1 MQLHRTTLI
10 PNNHR
15 RIKKLGMDGS
25 DMDQTSFS
33 EKNPLLEPWTGPF
46 GAPPFDR
53 LRPCHFG
60 QAFEIALG
68 LAHADTEEIAA
79 DPKPPSFEN
88 TIEALERSGRD
99 LTRVSSVFFNLAR
112 ADTNKELEAIER
124 EIAPKLARHRSGIYL
139 NGALFE
145 RVDALYSRRGELG
158 LNAEQARVLER
169 YHTAFLRNGGGLP
182 EEAKARLA
190 AMPATLATRFGQNVL
205 ADEKAY
211 MLVLA
216 AKDDLAGLPASLV
229 SAAARTAAD
238 RGLPGKHGIT
248 LSRSSVAPFL
258 QFSARRDLREK
269 AFRAWI
275 QRGESGGLTDNRAIA
290 SEMARVRTERARRLR
305 FESVAH
311 FRLAD
316 SMAKTP
322 QAALDL
328 LHSVW
333 APALAR
339 ALPEE
344 EALQAIAA
352 GEGGNFQIAPWDWR
366 YYAEKR
372 RKALFDLNEAEIKPY
387 LPLDKMIEA
396 AFFTANRLFGLSFS
410 EREDVPLYHPDAR
423 SWTVTGRDGQEIALF
438 IGDYFARPSKRS
450 GAWMGSFRE
459 QQKLDGKILPIV
471 VNVLNFAKASEGQ
484 ACLLSFDDARTLFHE
499 FGHALHGM
507 LSDVT
512 YPLIS
517 GTNVARD
524 FVEFPSQL
532 YEHWLEQPE
541 VLRRFALHHE
551 TNEPMPEALLQ
562 SLLAARQ
569 FNQGFATVEYI
580 ASARGEFALL
590 LVSAADAIDNIGFE
604 KKQLDKLGMPAS
616 ITMRHRTPHFQHVFS
631 GESYAAGYYSYLW
644 SEVLDADGF
653 EAFEERGDIFDP
665 MVAKKLHDHIYSSG
679 YSRDPEEAYKAFRG
693 RAAKPG
699 ALLRKRGLVDAPRS
713 ES

>member
-1 MQLHRTTLI
+1 LILKGVPPQQLEN
-10 PNNHR
+10 P
-15 RIKKLGMDGS
+15 S
-25 DMDQTSFS
+25 MDQETSC
-33 EKNPLLEPWTGPF
+33 ETNPLLEPWMGPF

-53 LRPCHFG
+53 LKPSQFG

-68 LAHADTEEIAA
+68 LAQAETGAIAA

-88 TIEALERSGRD
+88 TIEALERSGRE
-99 LTRVSSVFFNLAR
+99 LTRICSVFFNLAG
-112 ADTNKELEAIER
+112 ADTNDELEAIER
-124 EIAPKLARHRSGIYL
+124 EIAPKLARHRSEMYL
-139 NGALFE
+139 NGALFQ
-145 RVDALYSRRGELG
+145 RVDALFARRAKLG
-158 LNAEQARVLER
+158 LNAEQARVLDR
-169 YHTAFLRNGGGLP
+169 YHIAFLRNGGGLP
-182 EEAKARLA
+182 DETKARLA
-190 AMPATLATRFGQNVL
+190 AIAERLAVLATKFGQNVL
-205 ADEKAY
+205 ADEKTY
-211 MLVLA
+211 LLVLA

-248 LSRSSVAPFL
+248 LSRSSIEPFL

-269 AFRAWI
+269 AFRAWA
-275 QRGESGGLTDNRAIA
+275 QRGESGGATDNRAIA
-290 SEMARVRTERARRLR
+290 SEMVRLRTERARLLGYAS
-305 FESVAH
+305 FAH

-316 SMAKTP
+316 TMAKTP

-333 APALAR
+333 APAHEQVLRDEA
-339 ALPEE
+339 
-344 EALQAIAA
+344 ALQAIVAD
-352 GEGGNFQIAPWDWR
+352 EGGNFQISPWDWR

-372 RKALFDLNEAEIKPY
+372 RKAEFDLDEADIKPY
-387 LPLDKMIEA
+387 LQLDKMIEA

-410 EREDVPLYHPDAR
+410 ERDDVPLYHPDAR

-450 GAWMGSFRE
+450 GAWMSSFRE
-459 QQKLDGKILPIV
+459 QQKLAGEVRPIV

-484 ACLLSFDDARTLFHE
+484 PCLLSFDDARTLFHE

-551 TNEPMPEALLQ
+551 ANEPMPEARLRR
-562 SLLAARQ
+562 LLAARQ
-569 FNQGFATVEYI
+569 FNQGFATVEYT
-580 ASARGEFALL
+580 ASALVDLALHL
-590 LVSAADAIDNIGFE
+590 ESGADVIDIVGFE
-604 KKQLDKLGMPAS
+604 TKQLDQLGMPAS

-665 MVAKKLHDHIYSSG
+665 IVAKKLHDHIYSSG
-679 YSRDPEEAYKAFRG
+679 YSHGPEEAYTAFRG

-699 ALLRKRGLVDAPRS
+699 ALLRKRGLADAPRG
-713 ES
+713 ET